1 MTILDNTTS
10 GIAKGLSTYELL
22 QTGFFIF
29 IIILCLIGSISL
41 VFYNMSLNY
50 VKTTG
55 KITLN
60 SDNITQTLTYSVNNQ
75 EYHQTL
81 QSVLDKNNHPTLTH
95 NVGSCTVYYSSSKP
109 NNYSIN
115 VNPTFT
121 SEVIAGIL
129 LIIAILASLWF
140 YFLYTH
146 PDYAAVL
153 GGINAV
159 KSIY

>member
-1 MTILDNTTS
+1 
-10 GIAKGLSTYELL
+10 
-22 QTGFFIF
+22 
-29 IIILCLIGSISL
+29 
-41 VFYNMSLNY
+41 MSLNY
-50 VKTTG
+50 VTTTG
-55 KITLN
+55 QITLN
-60 SDNITQTLTYSVNNQ
+60 SDNTTQTLTYSVNNQ
-75 EYHQTL
+75 DYRQTL
-81 QSVLDKNNHPTLTH
+81 PSVLDKNNNRTFTQK
-95 NVGSCTVYYSSSKP
+95 VGSCTVYYSSSKP

-129 LIIAILASLWF
+129 FVIAILASLWF

-146 PDYAAVL
+146 PEYAAVL